1 MFKPHQAGLLQDLKI
16 YIHQEPDK
24 GGETF
29 LRKII
34 EGLREGGFIG
44 KVYRWSCNQIG
55 CKDPSAVYLKFGKE
69 EAQKKIMRLI
79 ESAEEIDLD
88 APEEIPEAIQERRSI

>member
-1 MFKPHQAGLLQDLKI
+1 MLQDLKV

-69 EAQKKIMRLI
+69 EAQKKIN
-79 ESAEEIDLD
+79 
-88 APEEIPEAIQERRSI
+88 APDRRR